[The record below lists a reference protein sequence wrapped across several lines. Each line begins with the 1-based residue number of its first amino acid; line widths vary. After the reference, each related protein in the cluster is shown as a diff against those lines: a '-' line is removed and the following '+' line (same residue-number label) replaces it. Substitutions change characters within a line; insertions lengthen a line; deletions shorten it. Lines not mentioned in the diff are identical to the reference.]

1 MQRYFLKES
10 YESKDHFVLEG
21 ENYHHIVRVTR
32 MEPED
37 EVFLAFNDQI
47 AIVAEITEITEE
59 AVYLKEI
66 KKEEN
71 QKELP
76 SSITIASGYPKGE
89 KLDWIVQKSTE
100 LGAQAFLGFP
110 ASASVVK
117 WDAKK
122 RMKRQQRLEKI
133 AQEAAE
139 QSHRQ
144 IVPSVELLET
154 KQDLFERL
162 DDYDVVLVAY
172 EESAKQGEKSN
183 AAKILSETK
192 PDSRILAVFG
202 PEGGLSRDEV
212 DYFVEHKG
220 ILCGLGP
227 RILRTETAPLYLLSA
242 ASYQWELMNPSF
254 S

>member
-10 YESKDHFVLEG
+10 YEPKDNFILKG
-21 ENYHHIVRVTR
+21 ETYHHIVRVMR
-32 MEPED
+32 MEPKD

-47 AIVAEITEITEE
+47 AVVAEITKITED

-89 KLDWIVQKSTE
+89 KLDWIIQKSTE

-144 IVPSVELLET
+144 IVPSVELL
-154 KQDLFERL
+154 
-162 DDYDVVLVAY
+162 
-172 EESAKQGEKSN
+172 G
-183 AAKILSETK
+183 
-192 PDSRILAVFG
+192 
-202 PEGGLSRDEV
+202 
-212 DYFVEHKG
+212 
-220 ILCGLGP
+220 
-227 RILRTETAPLYLLSA
+227 TAR
-242 ASYQWELMNPSF
+242 
-254 S
+254 